1 MSDAADGEVDADV
14 DVTVT
19 DVAAAVRGPTI
30 GLFGGSFNPPHVGH
44 ALLALYVLE
53 TTDLDE
59 LWVVPTWRHAFGKDL
74 ASFDDRVAMCE
85 AMAAAVGP
93 RVKVSRVEEDVAR
106 ARGGE
111 SRTLHT
117 LEHLAVVR
125 PDARWRLVIGSDI
138 LAETSAWL
146 AWDEVVRR
154 APPIVVG
161 RGDHPPPAG
170 VEVSPLTIP
179 GVSSTVVRDK
189 LARGEDV
196 RGLLPA
202 AVLGYIAARGLYRD
216 RS

>member
-1 MSDAADGEVDADV
+1 MSDAA
-14 DVTVT
+14 
-19 DVAAAVRGPTI
+19 AAGTARGPTI

-74 ASFDDRVAMCE
+74 AGYDDRVKMCE
-85 AMAAAVGP
+85 SMAEAVGP
-93 RVKVSRVEEDVAR
+93 RARVSRVEEEVAL

-117 LEHLAVVR
+117 LEHLAVGRSEV
-125 PDARWRLVIGSDI
+125 RWRLVIGSDI

-154 APPIVVG
+154 APPIIVG
-161 RGDHPPPAG
+161 RGDHPAPPGAD
-170 VEVSPLTIP
+170 VSPLTIP
-179 GVSSTVVRDK
+179 AVSSTEVRARID
-189 LARGEDV
+189 RGEDV
-196 RGLLPA
+196 RGLLPR

-216 RS
+216 RP